1 MYISYILRLT
11 CDMKLLFAILCMI
24 LLAACPA
31 LALQPVD
38 TVFKG
43 QVVDI
48 KTSKGVPFVNIGVL
62 HKGIGTVSDEIGN
75 FSIDLTGAIITDTV
89 KFSCIG
95 YDDLIFSVEDL
106 KRRTT
111 PIPLRQ
117 KQTQLAT
124 VVVKPQYL
132 KNMELGVHT
141 ETDIVTGGFTSN
153 DLGTELATILQYN
166 KKKPAFLKK
175 VFISVAESSYDSL
188 LFRVNVYAVK
198 NGLPDN
204 NILPEA
210 VYIKSAA
217 KSGVVEVDM
226 AKYDISFTKPIAISI
241 EWLKDLGAG
250 QLYFSSKFFKGQSF
264 SRKTS
269 QAVWEK
275 IPVGVGIWANV
286 AFEYK

>member
-1 MYISYILRLT
+1 
-11 CDMKLLFAILCMI
+11 MKLLFAILLM
-24 LLAACPA
+24 LFAANM
-31 LALQPVD
+31 PVAYSQMVD
-38 TVFKG
+38 NVYNG
-43 QVVDI
+43 QVVDV
-48 KTSKGVPFVNIGVL
+48 KTTNAVPFVNIGVL
-62 HKGIGTVSDEIGN
+62 HKSIGTVSNEDGFFN
-75 FSIDLTGAIITDTV
+75 IDLAGAIVTDTV

-106 KRRTT
+106 RRRTT
-111 PIPLRQ
+111 PVPLKQ

-132 KNMELGVHT
+132 KSMELGVHT

-153 DLGTELATILQYN
+153 DLGSELATVLQYN

-188 LFRVNVYAVK
+188 LFRVNVYAIK

-210 VYIKSAA
+210 VYIKSAI
-217 KSGVVEVDM
+217 KNGVVEVDM
-226 AKYDISFTKPIAISI
+226 TKYDISFTKPIAISI
-241 EWLKDLGAG
+241 EWLKDMGEG
-250 QLYFSSKFFKGQSF
+250 KLYFSSKFFKGQSF

>member
-1 MYISYILRLT
+1 
-11 CDMKLLFAILCMI
+11 MKLLFAILLM
-24 LLAACPA
+24 LFAANM
-31 LALQPVD
+31 PVAYSQMVD
-38 TVFKG
+38 NVYNG
-43 QVVDI
+43 RVVDV
-48 KTSKGVPFVNIGVL
+48 KTTNALPFVNIGVL
-62 HKGIGTVSDEIGN
+62 HKRIGTVSNEDGFFN
-75 FSIDLTGAIITDTV
+75 IDLAGAIVTDTV

-106 KRRTT
+106 RRRTT
-111 PIPLRQ
+111 PVPLKQ
-117 KQTQLAT
+117 KQTQLAI

-132 KNMELGVHT
+132 KSMELGVHT

-153 DLGTELATILQYN
+153 DLGSELATVLQYN

-188 LFRVNVYAVK
+188 LFRVNVYAIK

-210 VYIKSAA
+210 VYIKSAI
-217 KSGVVEVDM
+217 KNGVVEVDM
-226 AKYDISFTKPIAISI
+226 TKYDISFTKPIAISI
-241 EWLKDLGAG
+241 EWLKDMGEG
-250 QLYFSSKFFKGQSF
+250 KLYFSSKFFKGQSF

-275 IPVGVGIWANV
+275 IPVGVGIWADIDY
-286 AFEYK
+286 EYK

>member
-1 MYISYILRLT
+1 
-11 CDMKLLFAILCMI
+11 MKLLFAILLM
-24 LLAACPA
+24 LFAANM
-31 LALQPVD
+31 PVAYSQMVD
-38 TVFKG
+38 NVYNG
-43 QVVDI
+43 RVVDV
-48 KTSKGVPFVNIGVL
+48 KTTNAVPFVNIGVL
-62 HKGIGTVSDEIGN
+62 HKSIGTVSNEDGFFN
-75 FSIDLTGAIITDTV
+75 IDLAGAIVTDTV

-106 KRRTT
+106 RRRTT
-111 PIPLRQ
+111 PVPLKQ

-132 KNMELGVHT
+132 KSMELGVHT

-153 DLGTELATILQYN
+153 DLGSELATVLQYN

-188 LFRVNVYAVK
+188 LFRVNVYAIK

-210 VYIKSAA
+210 VYIKSAI
-217 KSGVVEVDM
+217 KNGVVEVDM
-226 AKYDISFTKPIAISI
+226 TKYDISFTKPIAISI
-241 EWLKDLGAG
+241 EWLKDMGEG
-250 QLYFSSKFFKGQSF
+250 KLYFSSKFFKGQSF

-275 IPVGVGIWANV
+275 IPVGVGIWADIDY
-286 AFEYK
+286 EYK